1 MNIRV
6 ANANDID
13 SNLLKLYIEG
23 FNMHYEKKKDIFV
36 KKTNEELKN
45 DLINDLKSTEEIIL
59 VIEINN
65 IIIGYV
71 KFKYNT
77 KATKFIWIDEI
88 VIDNDY
94 KKKGYGKTL
103 ITEVT
108 KFAKENNCKRIELN
122 CWSFNEDALKFYE
135 KIGFVQQRIIF
146 EKEVY

>member
-36 KKTNEELKN
+36 KKTKEELKN
-45 DLINDLKSTEEIIL
+45 DLINTLKSTEEIIL

-122 CWSFNEDALKFYE
+122 CWSFNKDALRFYE

-146 EKEVY
+146 EKEVH

>member
-36 KKTNEELKN
+36 KKTKEELKN
-45 DLINDLKSTEEIIL
+45 DLINTLKSTEEIIL

-122 CWSFNEDALKFYE
+122 CWSFNEDALRFYE

-146 EKEVY
+146 EKEVH

>member
-1 MNIRV
+1 
-6 ANANDID
+6 
-13 SNLLKLYIEG
+13 
-23 FNMHYEKKKDIFV
+23 MHCEKREDIFI
-36 KKTNEELKN
+36 KKTNEELKK

>member
-23 FNMHYEKKKDIFV
+23 FNMHYEKRKDIFI
-36 KKTNEELKN
+36 KKTNEELKK
-45 DLINDLKSTEEIIL
+45 DLINDLKSTEEII
-59 VIEINN
+59 

-71 KFKYNT
+71 KFKYKT
-77 KATKFIWIDEI
+77 KATKSIWIDEI
-88 VIDNDY
+88 IIDNDY

-108 KFAKENNCKRIELN
+108 KFAKENKCKRIELN

-146 EKEVY
+146 EKEVH